1 VKLAEETL
9 LHILD
14 IFRKGIV
21 ELRDM
26 SQDLRDLELIQ
37 GDDGKLHVN
46 QEQLTPQEK

>member
-1 VKLAEETL
+1 MKLAEETL

-26 SQDLRDLELIQ
+26 SQDLRDLELVQ
-37 GDDGKLHVN
+37 GNDGKLHVN
-46 QEQLTPQEK
+46 RETLTSEK